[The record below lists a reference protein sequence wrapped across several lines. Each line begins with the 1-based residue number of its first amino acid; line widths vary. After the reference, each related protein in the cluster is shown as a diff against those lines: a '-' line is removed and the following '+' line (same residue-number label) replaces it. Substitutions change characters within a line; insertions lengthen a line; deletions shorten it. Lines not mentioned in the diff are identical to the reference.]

1 MFIVRRLDSG
11 IVVSGRRG
19 VTLLEASIV
28 FIVMISLITGA
39 FAFANMMIRE
49 EQARVESVRL
59 VSLAQNVRK
68 LKRATGYA
76 DSASLLADTVMHNL
90 VPEGIL
96 VLDGP
101 VLRHQWGGT
110 ISFGVQAGG
119 GHVAFTYDN
128 IPKSVCALMVKKIPS
143 GQLFSVGPG
152 SPGPSFSHGVD
163 VLIDEA
169 AGGAIGRICEKGKV
183 HWSTMGPVAEIGGG

>member
-1 MFIVRRLDSG
+1 MNIVRRLDSG
-11 IVVSGRRG
+11 DVVSGRHG

-28 FIVMISLITGA
+28 FVVMIALVTGA

-49 EQARVESVRL
+49 EQVRVESVRL

-68 LKRATGYA
+68 LKRATGYT
-76 DSASLLADTVMHNL
+76 DSSALLADAVMHNL
-90 VPEGIL
+90 VPEGIQ
-96 VLDGP
+96 VVDDTA
-101 VLRHQWGGT
+101 LRHQWGGAIT
-110 ISFGVQAGG
+110 FGVQAGG

-152 SPGPSFSHGVD
+152 SPGPFFSHGVD

-169 AGGAIGRICEKGKV
+169 TGADIGRICEKGKV
-183 HWSTMGPVAEIGGG
+183 HWSTMGPVVEIGGG